1 MSSVPQDLVDKL
13 NELVSNEDVPVLKR
27 VQQVF
32 ECLRRNGFGHKTVVK
47 PRETLTHP
55 SNRGG
60 SLLNATDVW
69 DKGLGMAVVDPFHI
83 CSVFIIY
90 FDVLMNCCFVC

>member
-1 MSSVPQDLVDKL
+1 MPQDLVDKL

-32 ECLRRNGFGHKTVVK
+32 ECLRRNGFGHKTAVK

-60 SLLNATDVW
+60 S
-69 DKGLGMAVVDPFHI
+69 GGYRGF
-83 CSVFIIY
+83 
-90 FDVLMNCCFVC
+90 